1 MPIHTANVMII
12 PTGLTYCGIFI
23 AIYGMIIAGTA
34 IRINIP
40 EMVGN
45 VVLVDP
51 IKPAA
56 PNAKTM
62 ETITR
67 TVAFVLVEVETPPS
81 KIPALKKINP
91 IKNSRPVSACIPS
104 MNVCA
109 IPEYDVTSP
118 AIPIAVSPPPGMT
131 NSQLLIQAW

>member
-1 MPIHTANVMII
+1 MR
-12 PTGLTYCGIFI
+12 
-23 AIYGMIIAGTA
+23 IAGTA

-62 ETITR
+62 EIITR
-67 TVAFVLVEVETPPS
+67 TVAFVLVEVES
-81 KIPALKKINP
+81 L
-91 IKNSRPVSACIPS
+91 
-104 MNVCA
+104 
-109 IPEYDVTSP
+109 
-118 AIPIAVSPPPGMT
+118 
-131 NSQLLIQAW
+131 QAHREG